1 MENNNK
7 GIGNW
12 TFRILYK
19 HYIDKFIACKTQQ
32 KCFYNEGQFLTSLM
46 LVALY
51 NVSFRDHLVIYIPLF
66 YDVNYLYVHF
76 NFNRISEPPNNKN
89 KLITFF
95 CRNLLKYTLSIY
107 HIT

>member
-7 GIGNW
+7 RIGSW

-51 NVSFRDHLVIYIPLF
+51 NVSFRDHLVIYNTTNKITKI
-66 YDVNYLYVHF
+66 

>member
-7 GIGNW
+7 GIGSW

-51 NVSFRDHLVIYIPLF
+51 NVSFRDHLV
-66 YDVNYLYVHF
+66 LY
-76 NFNRISEPPNNKN
+76 NTTNLKPIIL
-89 KLITFF
+89 LIRST
-95 CRNLLKYTLSIY
+95 LKS
-107 HIT
+107 